1 MVEYNKPFVNL
12 LWKVWSFDL
21 IKYRLIMNIS
31 KELESQIPLY
41 LREGKLMDGLNT
53 LRYIVTIITLLEIK
67 CYLEE
72 AWLQFRHNLN
82 IAIIHII
89 MQSHIKL
96 ICNSKNIFT
105 NIAKDSIY
113 KIRWATTNIKPSR
126 IRWSLKTYIARRKY
140 YGKLYKNNS
149 YFAK

>member
-1 MVEYNKPFVNL
+1 
-12 LWKVWSFDL
+12 
-21 IKYRLIMNIS
+21 MNIS

-113 KIRWATTNIKPSR
+113 KIR
-126 IRWSLKTYIARRKY
+126 
-140 YGKLYKNNS
+140 
-149 YFAK
+149 